1 MKAADRIEE
10 LREQIRHHE
19 YLYYGQDAPEISDAA
34 FDALTRELKDLE
46 AKHPELVT
54 SDSPTQRVG
63 GKPKE
68 GFTKV
73 AHSRPMLSIDNVN
86 SEEELRDWDRRVR
99 ELAKSDSAK
108 IRYTTELKL
117 DGLSL
122 ALHYEPGVG
131 GASHLARAVTRGD
144 GSIGEDVTNNVRT
157 IRSVPLSISAKKLEA
172 AELPATF
179 EVRGEVVMPIS
190 AFLRMNEEQEA
201 QGLKPKA
208 NPRNAA
214 RFLCLLCLHEWRNIF
229 PQPGEDAGRVI
240 DSRISRESASRRA
253 GFD

>member
-34 FDALTRELKDLE
+34 FDALTRELKELE

-68 GFTKV
+68 GFPKV
-73 AHSRPMLSIDNVN
+73 AHSRPMLSLDNVN

-99 ELAKSDSAK
+99 ELAKGDSAK

-122 ALHYEPGVG
+122 ALHYEPGAG
-131 GASHLARAVTRGD
+131 ELRIWHAR
-144 GSIGEDVTNNVRT
+144 
-157 IRSVPLSISAKKLEA
+157 
-172 AELPATF
+172 
-179 EVRGEVVMPIS
+179 
-190 AFLRMNEEQEA
+190 
-201 QGLKPKA
+201 
-208 NPRNAA
+208 
-214 RFLCLLCLHEWRNIF
+214 
-229 PQPGEDAGRVI
+229 
-240 DSRISRESASRRA
+240 
-253 GFD
+253 